1 MTADLTS
8 QLERLHR
15 PMTEAVKEMVRIPS
29 FLVEG
34 GEGYP
39 FGRAVHE
46 ALQKAV
52 DIAAGLGFRTWYDG
66 AGYYAWAEIG
76 EGEEMIGVV
85 GHVDVV
91 PPGNPAYWT
100 TPPFEPDER
109 EGKLYGRG
117 AQDDKGPMMAALFAV
132 KALMDAGVTFPK
144 RVRFIFGG
152 DEENHWRGI
161 HRYLAREEVPTMG
174 FTPDAEFPL
183 IFAEKHILQVELTGP
198 NDANAPVM
206 DLGTAFNA
214 VPGEALYA
222 GPHQEALAAKLE
234 ALGFEYERTGQGI
247 RVLGQAAHASLP
259 EQGVNAIARLALAL
273 DAIGCQAKTIR
284 FLARTAGM
292 DYHAE
297 AIFGRVEDEVSGKLT
312 FNAGKLTITP
322 EEERLGI
329 DMRIPVTADVAQVTA
344 RLREVA
350 ASFGLRYGE
359 RASMPALYVPLDH
372 PLVNTLLA
380 VYREVTGDAD
390 AQPIAIGGGTYA
402 RAMPNCVA
410 YGPNFPGRPETAHQ
424 ADEHVILEDLY
435 RAMAVYAEAV
445 YRLTRETTR

>member
-8 QLERLHR
+8 HLERLHR
-15 PMTEAVKEMVRIPS
+15 PMTDAIKEMVRIPS
-29 FLVEG
+29 HLVEG
-34 GEGYP
+34 GDGYP
-39 FGRAVHE
+39 FGKAVHE

-52 DIAAGLGFRTWYDG
+52 DIAADLGFRTWYDG

-76 EGEEMIGVV
+76 DGEEMIGIV

-91 PPGNPAYWT
+91 PPGNPEAWT
-100 TPPFEPDER
+100 TPPFQPDER
-109 EGKLYGRG
+109 DGRLYGRG
-117 AQDDKGPMMAALFAV
+117 TQDDKGPMMAALFAV
-132 KALMDAGVTFPK
+132 KALMDAGVTFNK

-161 HRYLAREEVPTMG
+161 RRYLEREETPDMG

-183 IFAEKHILQVELTGP
+183 IFAEKHILQVELMG
-198 NDANAPVM
+198 ANEAGAPVM

-222 GPHQEALAAKLE
+222 GPHQDALAAKLE
-234 ALGFEYERTGQGI
+234 ELGFEYERTDAGI

-259 EQGVNAIARLALAL
+259 EKGVNAIARLAIAL

-284 FLARTAGM
+284 FLAQTAGI
-292 DYHAE
+292 DYHAQ

-312 FNAGKLTITP
+312 FNVGKLVITP

-329 DMRIPVTADVAQVTA
+329 DMRIPVTADAAQVTA
-344 RLREVA
+344 KLQA
-350 ASFGLRYGE
+350 AAARFGLSYHE

-390 AQPIAIGGGTYA
+390 AEPIAIGGGTYA

-424 ADEHVILEDLY
+424 ANEYVILEDLY
-435 RAMAVYAEAV
+435 RAMAVYAEAI
-445 YRLTRETTR
+445 YRLTR